1 MTNYLFSGPKFCQ
14 IYILSFVF
22 YYNLSFCSTF
32 SFPSFYFQNVAQV
45 NELQELHRKYVDD
58 VAKEKHSLVMKMQ
71 EIEQEFK
78 ISLKKE
84 QQQHNV
90 DIEILTEEKVCE
102 LFPFIY
108 EILFIVDF
116 SFRRADLLHFRST
129 VAKFLYLC
137 FLFNKSFSSLLHH

>member
-1 MTNYLFSGPKFCQ
+1 M
-14 IYILSFVF
+14 
-22 YYNLSFCSTF
+22 
-32 SFPSFYFQNVAQV
+32 

-78 ISLKKE
+78 VSLKKE

-116 SFRRADLLHFRST
+116 IFRRTNLLHFRST
-129 VAKFLYLC
+129 VGEFLEC
-137 FLFNKSFSSLLHH
+137 ETCI

>member
-1 MTNYLFSGPKFCQ
+1 MTNYLFSGPKFCH
-14 IYILSFVF
+14 IYVLSFVF

-32 SFPSFYFQNVAQV
+32 SSPSFYFPNVAQV

-78 ISLKKE
+78 VSLKKE

-102 LFPFIY
+102 LFSFIY

-116 SFRRADLLHFRST
+116 IFCRIDLLHFRST
-129 VAKFLYLC
+129 VGEFLECRTLYVE
-137 FLFNKSFSSLLHH
+137 SFSH